1 MNLYAESSAVL
12 AWLLG
17 EKEGTRAYEELKAA
31 DLVVS
36 SDLTILECERA
47 LLRLRISG
55 ELTEAV
61 VADRQATLTGASAG
75 WHLLHL
81 VDEVLDRSRLPFPSE
96 PVRTMDAIHLSS
108 ALVLRSVTPGLALLS
123 LDRRIR
129 LNGRR
134 LGFKVVPR

>member
-17 EKEGTRAYEELKAA
+17 EKEGARAYAELKAA

-36 SDLTILECERA
+36 SDLTVLECERA
-47 LLRLRISG
+47 LLRLSISG

-61 VADRQATLTGASAG
+61 VADRQAALSGAAAG

-81 VDEVLDRSRLPFPSE
+81 IDDVVDRARLRFPAE

-108 ALVLRSVTPGLALLS
+108 ALVLRSVTPALALLT

-134 LGFKVVPR
+134 LGFKVLPR